1 MRCEEEP
8 CMDAEGVGERM
19 SSRGERCGVE
29 VGVVEGLPRW
39 ETGGEDV
46 VVWWRRAMVTIRV
59 EV

>member
-1 MRCEEEP
+1 
-8 CMDAEGVGERM
+8 MDAEGVGERM